1 MTTRVLFLAGVMG
14 LALAQGAQA
23 ADHSVQASPFFLPPV
38 NATPDW
44 SGPYIGFNG
53 GYGFGSGSVTGSFF
67 GPIVAAGEPLG
78 FSTAGNPVGAV
89 FGGQVGYNWQYG
101 HFVVGGETD
110 LNWVGAKSTF
120 TPTSNLFGC
129 GPCAVSAT
137 NELNWMATF
146 RARGGYAF
154 DNLFLFGT
162 AGLALGGIDDH
173 WGLGFVGGGTP
184 AFSDTQ
190 FRFQG
195 VRSGFIYGGGA
206 EYALNGSWRVRFDVM
221 HVDFGTVSAT
231 YIGPTT
237 FVLPGTFT
245 TNFHNSATLGHL
257 ALSYRW

>member
-1 MTTRVLFLAGVMG
+1 MAVNRNSLLLATASSIAVSGVADAQSPSPNTSTSNWTGWYAGVNLGVTQHDASTTDVNRYG
-14 LALAQGAQA
+14 LGGFGGI
-23 ADHSVQASPFFLPPV
+23 SYVTPFFSSRDT
-38 NATPDW
+38 N
-44 SGPYIGFNG
+44 
-53 GYGFGSGSVTGSFF
+53 TG
-67 GPIVAAGEPLG
+67 
-78 FSTAGNPVGAV
+78 

-101 HFVVGGETD
+101 HFVVGGESD

-120 TPTSNLFGC
+120 QPGSNLFGC

-137 NELNWMATF
+137 NELSWMATF

-162 AGLALGGIDDH
+162 AGLALGRVDDH

-190 FRFQG
+190 FRVEG

-206 EYALNGSWRVRFDVM
+206 EYALNGNWRVRADIM

-231 YIGPTT
+231 YSGPTT